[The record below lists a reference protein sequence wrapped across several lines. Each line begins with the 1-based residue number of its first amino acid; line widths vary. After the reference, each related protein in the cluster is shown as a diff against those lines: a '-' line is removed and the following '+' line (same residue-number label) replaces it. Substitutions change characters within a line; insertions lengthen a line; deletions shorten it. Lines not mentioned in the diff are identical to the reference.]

1 VPRPIGW
8 DTARD
13 ALESGYERTQHR
25 RDEDLP
31 PLPAALQRGTPGS
44 VLSPV
49 AVHPTE
55 IKPSENPAT
64 PVEQIDQVL
73 QGLDRQLVEQ
83 AREEHPEWYAQD
95 QGW

>member
-1 VPRPIGW
+1 
-8 DTARD
+8 
-13 ALESGYERTQHR
+13 
-25 RDEDLP
+25 
-31 PLPAALQRGTPGS
+31 